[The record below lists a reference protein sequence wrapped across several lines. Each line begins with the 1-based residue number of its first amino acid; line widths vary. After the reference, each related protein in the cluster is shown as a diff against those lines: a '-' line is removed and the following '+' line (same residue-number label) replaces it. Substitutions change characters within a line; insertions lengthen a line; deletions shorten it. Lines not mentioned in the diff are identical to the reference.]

1 MRAIAAI
8 LLSGFAAAALPSCG
22 GPSPDPHSADAY
34 ERYLGIVELGEAPT
48 SENIQ
53 LVLKRLNDSSPLVRE
68 GCLLAI
74 RKFGKPELSIHA
86 AEHVDDPHPLV
97 RQRAIEVSA
106 AFVSEAALPK
116 ITAALLGDPDTAVR
130 RTAARALRQ
139 YGNRRDVIEALVDA
153 LADAEAGVA
162 YNAYL
167 SLTALTGEILPQEKA
182 AWEKKLK
189 GP

>member
-1 MRAIAAI
+1 M
-8 LLSGFAAAALPSCG
+8 LPSCG
-22 GPSPDPHSADAY
+22 GPSPDPQSADAY
-34 ERYLGIVELGEAPT
+34 ERYLGVVELGDAPT
-48 SENIQ
+48 PENIQ

-68 GCLLAI
+68 GCLIAL
-74 RKFGKPELSIHA
+74 RKFGKPELSIQA
-86 AEHVDDPHPLV
+86 AERVEDSHPFV

-116 ITAALLGDPDTAVR
+116 IKEALREDPDTAVK

-153 LADAEAGVA
+153 LADPEAGVA

-167 SLTALTGEILPQEKA
+167 SLTALTGETLPQEKA

-189 GP
+189 GQ